1 MTSSAHIADPR
12 RLVALGSNRWAFKP
26 ELGLSKPKG
35 RWTME
40 AAGGLWMFTPNRNFF
55 GGSRR
60 EQKPIMSLQ
69 GDLIYTLRPRMWV
82 SVNGSHAARWLSGRH
97 RFRCAL
103 LHGRRRLLQAANIR
117 WQHGVCHRSSL
128 TEI

>member
-40 AAGGLWMFTPNRNFF
+40 VAGGLWMFTPNRNFF

-60 EQKPIMSLQ
+60 EHKPIMSLQ
-69 GDLIYTLRPRMWV
+69 GDLIYTLRPRV
-82 SVNGSHAARWLSGRH
+82 
-97 RFRCAL
+97 
-103 LHGRRRLLQAANIR
+103 
-117 WQHGVCHRSSL
+117 GVG
-128 TEI
+128 

>member
-1 MTSSAHIADPR
+1 
-12 RLVALGSNRWAFKP
+12 
-26 ELGLSKPKG
+26 
-35 RWTME
+35 ME
-40 AAGGLWMFTPNRNFF
+40 VAGGLWMFTPNWNFF

-69 GDLIYTLRPRMWV
+69 GDLIYTLCPRMWV

-103 LHGRRRLLQAANIR
+103 LHGRRRLLQAAIYGGSTVYVVA
-117 WQHGVCHRSSL
+117 HP
-128 TEI
+128 